1 MLCPSWSD
9 ETPSISCPLRTDGL
23 GRNSLHGQQSSAPLL
38 PQKLKHQFCKLLKNR
53 SCCLFPQRVPSLRL
67 DGSELS
73 PRGFQSESNFLC
85 GTFINS
91 QQEHCLQLF
100 RFLFFSSVL
109 ALKTSFPLNGS
120 IFLFRNRHNQ
130 TYCSVA
136 SLRKHLLRLL
146 RQAFGSTHLPLS
158 GLFSFFQEKLN
169 D

>member
-9 ETPSISCPLRTDGL
+9 ETPSVSRPLRTDGL
-23 GRNSLHGQQSSAPLL
+23 GRNSLHGKQSSAPPL
-38 PQKLKHQFCKLLKNR
+38 PQKLKPQFCKLLKNC
-53 SCCLFPQRVPSLRL
+53 SCYFFPQCVPSIRL

-100 RFLFFSSVL
+100 WFLFFSSVL

-130 TYCSVA
+130 TYYSVD
-136 SLRKHLLRLL
+136 SLRKHLLCLL
-146 RQAFGSTHLPLS
+146 RQAFGSTHLPLP

>member
-53 SCCLFPQRVPSLRL
+53 SCCLFTQRVPLLRL